1 MSVIVGLKEKEYVME
16 NIGEFGLFMMERN
29 GIPNPSIGREY
40 KTEILDKL
48 EREFKKY
55 DRNKVVITTQ
65 EIDLVR
71 KVYSDF
77 FEQICATASCSAGEE
92 PHKYTASKWTFFTT
106 NYDNAIEDYMVNHRK
121 YRYLDLG
128 FRDMHRKRVMDAE
141 RFVENNSRNDYV
153 AMIG

>member
-77 FEQICATASCSAGEE
+77 FEQICATAAVVQEKNPINILQANGHFL
-92 PHKYTASKWTFFTT
+92 PPT
-106 NYDNAIEDYMVNHRK
+106 
-121 YRYLDLG
+121 
-128 FRDMHRKRVMDAE
+128 
-141 RFVENNSRNDYV
+141 
-153 AMIG
+153 MIMP